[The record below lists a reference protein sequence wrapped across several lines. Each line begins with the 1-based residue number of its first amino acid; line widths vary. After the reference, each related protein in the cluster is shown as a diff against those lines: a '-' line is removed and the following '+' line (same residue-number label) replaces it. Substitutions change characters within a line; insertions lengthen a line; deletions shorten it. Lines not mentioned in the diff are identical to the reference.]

1 MWFSMI
7 TDLEIYIQANKR
19 LHRQGQRQKVLIH
32 HIVCK
37 DTYDEEAVENLR
49 RKDGSQKRLLESLK
63 ARLEQEEGEYD
74 KR

>member
-1 MWFSMI
+1 M
-7 TDLEIYIQANKR
+7 
-19 LHRQGQRQKVLIH
+19 LIH